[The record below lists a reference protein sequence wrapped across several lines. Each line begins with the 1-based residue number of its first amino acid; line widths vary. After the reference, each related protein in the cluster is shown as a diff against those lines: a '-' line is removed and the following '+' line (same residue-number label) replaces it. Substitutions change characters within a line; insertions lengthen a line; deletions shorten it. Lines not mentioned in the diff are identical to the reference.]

1 MKNNATNYISKNLL
15 IISILFCAI
24 TSKGQNYGNKTHYL
38 VDSLNVKVLANGE
51 KKIIDSAL
59 TIYHNSK
66 NDTLKI
72 EAINIIVEESWNDNV
87 WPKYN
92 EWVYNFTIKKLADN
106 SINKKKNRD
115 VKKFLLKNKSGAL
128 NNYGVLYFTQGDY
141 VKAVESYLKSLKI
154 KEAINDQ
161 KGIASVY
168 NNLGSIH
175 DNKGNSSK
183 ALSYYLKSLK
193 IRETLDDKKGLSIS
207 LNNVGQIYYNQ
218 GDIDKALFYF
228 QKSYNVNSNAR
239 NGYAK
244 AAILNNIGTIYHKKN
259 NIPLALKYFK
269 ESMEI
274 KEEIGDKK
282 GIIISLNSIGGVYR
296 DQKEYEQALEFF
308 HKSLILSKELNNKEG
323 LSISLNNFGNVYYLK
338 GKFTKAKSFS
348 QESMEIAVNSKKPIL
363 IRDAAITLS
372 KINKKESNWKEAL
385 KMHELYLIMRDS
397 VSNTESE
404 KDVIRQKATYDLEVK
419 EQEIVLLSSQNE
431 VQKLKIKE
439 NRVLMIFFSIALG
452 LALILVFLAVKSYR
466 DKQKI
471 NILLQK
477 QSQEKSTMLKEIHHR
492 VKNNLQMVNSLLRLQ
507 ASEVD
512 DKVVV
517 EMFKEARQRVLSMA
531 KLHEKMYGSDDLL
544 YIDIHDHFKSLIDD
558 LVKSYSLN
566 KNIKLDI
573 TVKEVKMG
581 ISTLIPLGLMINEFI
596 TNSLKY
602 AFVDRNK
609 GKLFV
614 HIKYLENKYY
624 EMIIGDDGVGLKEAM
639 NPSGL
644 GSKLIKIFVKQLEG
658 SIERLD
664 QTGTVFKI
672 ILKKIDKV

>member
-1 MKNNATNYISKNLL
+1 MF
-15 IISILFCAI
+15 FCAI
-24 TSKGQNYGNKTHYL
+24 KLIGQTYGNKAHYL
-38 VDSLNVKVLANGE
+38 ADSLDIEKLANSE
-51 KKIIDSAL
+51 KKLIDSAL
-59 TIYHNSK
+59 TIYHKSK

-72 EAINIIVEESWNDNV
+72 DAINIIVEESWNDNV

-92 EWVYNFTIKKLADN
+92 EWVYNSTVEKLANN
-106 SINKKKNRD
+106 SINKKKNTE

-154 KEAINDQ
+154 KEVINDQ
-161 KGIASVY
+161 KGIASIY
-168 NNLGSIH
+168 NNLGGIH
-175 DNKGNSSK
+175 DNKGNSSR

-218 GDIDKALFYF
+218 GDVDKALFYF
-228 QKSYNVNSNAR
+228 QKSFKANPNAR

-244 AAILNNIGTIYHKKN
+244 AAILNNIGTIYHNKS
-259 NIPLALKYFK
+259 NIPMALKYFK
-269 ESMEI
+269 ESMGI

-282 GIIISLNSIGGVYR
+282 GIIISLNSIGGLYR
-296 DQKEYEQALEFF
+296 DQKKYEQALEYF
-308 HKSLILSKELNNKEG
+308 HKSLALSKEFNNKEG

-338 GKFTKAKSFS
+338 GKLAKAKSYS
-348 QESMEIAVNSKKPIL
+348 QQSMEIAVNLKKPIL
-363 IRDAAITLS
+363 IKDAALILV
-372 KINKKESNWKEAL
+372 KINKKEDNWKEAL
-385 KMHELYLIMRDS
+385 KMHELYLLMRDS

-404 KDVIRQKATYDLEVK
+404 KDIIRQKATYDLDLK
-419 EQEIVLLSSQNE
+419 EQEITLLSTQNE
-431 VQKLKIKE
+431 VQKLKLKE
-439 NRVLMIFFSIALG
+439 NRVLVVFFSIALG
-452 LALILVFLAVKSYR
+452 LALILVVLAFNGYR
-466 DKQKI
+466 NKQKI

-477 QSQEKSTMLKEIHHR
+477 QSLEKSTMLKEIHHR

-544 YIDIHDHFKSLIDD
+544 YVDIHDHFKSLIDD
-558 LVKSYSLN
+558 LIKNYSLN
-566 KNIKLDI
+566 KIIKLDI

-581 ISTLIPLGLMINEFI
+581 ISTLIPLGLMINELV

-602 AFVDRNK
+602 AFVNSNE

-624 EMIIGDDGVGLKEAM
+624 EMIIGDDGIGLSEAIT
-639 NPSGL
+639 PSGL
-644 GSKLIKIFVKQLEG
+644 GSKLIKIFVKQLDG
-658 SIERLD
+658 SMERLD
-664 QTGTVFKI
+664 QPGTVFRI